1 MPLCIENGLCG
12 LGCGLQYLIQ
22 NGFLEGDINE
32 ILEDIDSE
40 VIKEYNKPSDNNL
53 KNDLLLYLNY
63 RGINNASLNID

>member
-1 MPLCIENGLCG
+1 MPLCIENGLYG